1 MPPSPNDG
9 PEEPDLHEG
18 FMWKEGHIAK
28 TWRRRFFVVE
38 RGVLEYFENMEGGT
52 ALGRILPFPPSRSQ
66 LPAHCLREMRRGT
79 TVLLATEVYGGTAPR
94 AAVAGGGAD
103 GQQNSREAEAARA
116 SETRASE
123 SSSRRRTLC

>member
-1 MPPSPNDG
+1 
-9 PEEPDLHEG
+9 
-18 FMWKEGHIAK
+18 
-28 TWRRRFFVVE
+28 
-38 RGVLEYFENMEGGT
+38 
-52 ALGRILPFPPSRSQ
+52 
-66 LPAHCLREMRRGT
+66 MRRGT

-123 SSSRRRTLC
+123 SSSRRRTNERDSVASERLLNELANTQVGAAERR